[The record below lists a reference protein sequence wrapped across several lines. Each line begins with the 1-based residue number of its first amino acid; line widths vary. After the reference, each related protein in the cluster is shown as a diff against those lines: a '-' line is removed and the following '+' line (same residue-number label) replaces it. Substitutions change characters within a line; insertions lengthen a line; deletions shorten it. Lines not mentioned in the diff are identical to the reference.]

1 MKLLY
6 ESTVRDESGL
16 LLLRS
21 KIRAVSR
28 RKGFSE
34 TIREKMELVCNE
46 MVTNQIK
53 HANESGMV
61 QLWERGGASPAL
73 DIFALDYGPGIQDL
87 EHAKKD
93 GTTTTGTMGRGLGA
107 ITRLS
112 TDSEI
117 YTVEEDPDQDSRW
130 HGTAIWAQFA
140 PSQKTTKSS
149 LQHGLY
155 LRPFQD
161 SFYNG
166 DFISVQNGSQQ
177 IKWLHMDGLGHGK
190 EAEKAVHSAHDV
202 LELDVNIEQ
211 RLEMLSKQLQA
222 GRGAVGIL
230 AEIDTGT
237 GSASISG
244 VGDMTACMICNGEK
258 KMFTLASG
266 ILGHQHRSI
275 EVIDFSFPQQALLIT
290 ASDGIRGSWN
300 LNTLPQLWRL
310 HPQMIALV
318 MGHVLGRNNDDR
330 SLVIIRK
337 TPQLTG

>member
-21 KIRAVSR
+21 KIKAVSR
-28 RKGFSE
+28 RKGFPE
-34 TIREKMELVCNE
+34 TTREKMELVCNE

-61 QLWERGGASPAL
+61 QLWERGGMEPAL
-73 DIFALDYGPGIQDL
+73 DIFALDYGPGINNL
-87 EHAKKD
+87 EHAMKD
-93 GTTTTGTMGRGLGA
+93 GTTTTSTMGRGLGA

-117 YTVEEDPDQDSRW
+117 YTVVEDTDQNSRW
-130 HGTAIWAQFA
+130 HGTAIWAQFS
-140 PSQKTTKSS
+140 PFKKRNKSS

-166 DFISVQNGSQQ
+166 DFISLKNGSTQ

-190 EAEKAVHSAHDV
+190 EAEKAVNSAQEV
-202 LELDVNIEQ
+202 LELDANLEE
-211 RLEMLSKQLQA
+211 RLKVLSKQLQA

-230 AEIDTGT
+230 AEIDT
-237 GSASISG
+237 SAGNAAISG
-244 VGDMTACMICNGEK
+244 VGDMMACMICNGERK
-258 KMFTLASG
+258 KFSLASG

-275 EVIDFSFPQQALLIT
+275 EVIDFAFPQQALLIT
-290 ASDGIRGSWN
+290 ASDGIRSSWN

-330 SLVIIRK
+330 SLVVIRK
-337 TPQLTG
+337 TPN

>member
-61 QLWERGGASPAL
+61 QLWERGGTSPAL

-112 TDSEI
+112 TNSEI
-117 YTVEEDPDQDSRW
+117 YTVEEDPGQDSRW
-130 HGTAIWAQFA
+130 HGTAIWAQFS
-140 PSQKTTKSS
+140 PSRKTSKSS

-190 EAEKAVHSAHDV
+190 EAEKAVHSAHEV

-211 RLEMLSKQLQA
+211 RLEILSKQLQT

-230 AEIDTGT
+230 AEIDTNAD
-237 GSASISG
+237 SASISG

-258 KMFTLASG
+258 KKFALASG

-275 EVIDFSFPQQALLIT
+275 EVIDFPFPQQALFIT

-330 SLVIIRK
+330 SLVVIRK
-337 TPQLTG
+337 TPN